1 MNKLFSALFLLVI
14 AVNLSAQDQ
23 FTDKRDGNTYKTIT
37 IGGVT
42 WMAENLR
49 CKTTGDE
56 AFSFDN
62 NTSNI
67 ASYGLLYQWKTA
79 MAACPDGWHLPSG
92 QDFRNLMDQTE
103 IRDNR
108 QKHDSGPAIFK
119 VQLAGMQDIEGTFTE
134 MDESAYY
141 WTSTEYGT
149 DEAEYFSY
157 MIINNKPIVDLSRK
171 QDMPDIHGAEK
182 TNKYSV
188 RCIKN

>member
-1 MNKLFSALFLLVI
+1 MNKLFSALLLLVF

-23 FTDKRDGNTYKTIT
+23 VTDKRDGNTYKTIT

-49 CKTTGDE
+49 CKISGVE

-62 NTSNI
+62 NSSNI
-67 ASYGLLYQWKTA
+67 APYGLLYQWKTA
-79 MAACPDGWHLPSG
+79 MSACPDGWHLPSG
-92 QDFRNLMDQTE
+92 QDFRNLMDQAD
-103 IRDNR
+103 IKDNR

>member
-1 MNKLFSALFLLVI
+1 MKKLIIVLFFLVI
-14 AVNLSAQDQ
+14 ALNLSAQDQ
-23 FTDKRDGNTYKTIT
+23 FTDKRDGNAYKTIT

-49 CKTTGDE
+49 YMPAGEE
-56 AFSFDN
+56 ANCFDN
-62 NTSNI
+62 NKSNI
-67 ASYGLLYQWKTA
+67 ESYGFLYQWKTA
-79 MAACPDGWHLPSG
+79 LTACPDGWRLPTG
-92 QDFRNLMDQTE
+92 QDFRNLIDNAE

-108 QKHDSGPAIFK
+108 EKHDSGPNSFK
-119 VQLAGMQDIEGTFTE
+119 VQLAGMQDFEGTFTE

-141 WTSTEYGT
+141 WTSTEYAPG
-149 DEAEYFSY
+149 EAEYFSY
-157 MIINNKPIVDLSRK
+157 LIINNKPIVDISRK

>member
-1 MNKLFSALFLLVI
+1 MKKLFSALFLLVF
-14 AVNLSAQDQ
+14 AANLSAQDQ

-49 CKTTGDE
+49 CKYTGDE
-56 AFSFDN
+56 AFSFDKN
-62 NTSNI
+62 SSNT
-67 ASYGLLYQWKTA
+67 AAYGLLYQWKTA
-79 MAACPDGWHLPSG
+79 MTACPDGWHLPSG

-103 IRDNR
+103 IKDNR